1 MNKMIKKLLLFCLN
15 TVLILSLSYAQTTQ
29 DDEEEESIKG
39 FQKYNLFTGGHVA
52 AGLGSGVFSVG
63 VGPYFGY
70 SINKYVDLAVGLNY
84 NYISQ
89 RDQFSTIRYRQSVI
103 GPTSFIRVY
112 PVKFLFAHAQ
122 YEYNFIKYKVLP
134 GGGLPNQSEKINVSS
149 FLVGPGFANGR
160 EDERSF
166 YFISIL
172 FDVAK
177 NINSPYTDLQG
188 RIDPIFRVGYNIALF
203 GKDEPRSSKKRRGIY

>member
-1 MNKMIKKLLLFCLN
+1 MKKLLMLCLS
-15 TVLILSLSYAQTTQ
+15 TVLILCASYAQTTK
-29 DDEEEESIKG
+29 DDEEEERITG
-39 FQKYNLFTGGHVA
+39 FQKYNLFTGSHFA
-52 AGLGSGVFSVG
+52 AGFGQGSFSLG

-70 SINKYVDLAVGLNY
+70 SLNKYVDVAVGLNY

-89 RDQFSTIRYRQSVI
+89 RDPFSSLRIRQSII
-103 GPTSFIRVY
+103 GPSSFVRIY

-122 YEYNFIKYKVLP
+122 YEYNLIKYKTLP
-134 GGGLPNQSEKINVSS
+134 GNGLPNQSEKINVGS

-160 EDERSF
+160 EEERSF
-166 YFISIL
+166 YFISVL

-177 NINSPYTDLQG
+177 NINSPYTDFQG

-203 GKDEPRSSKKRRGIY
+203 GKDEPRSSRKRRGIY